1 MDWVFDHL
9 RLIIFA
15 AGAIAWW
22 LKQRKDAQSGDQV
35 KPHKEVTFE
44 DPDLAERTRRIREEI
59 QRKIE
64 ERARAYTQP
73 PPKITKS
80 APVPAVPLPV
90 VREVVRRQPEP
101 PPLSKAAVTH
111 LDAQRTAE
119 ILEQQAAMAEKL
131 RQAAEMKAAALRRIQ
146 YENQVSSGDQAAV
159 VARGALGDDLRN
171 PDSLRRAFILR
182 EIIGP
187 PVSLRG

>member
-22 LKQRKDAQSGDQV
+22 LKQRKDGQSGDKV
-35 KPHKEVTFE
+35 KPHKEVTFD
-44 DPDLAERTRRIREEI
+44 DPELAERTRRIREEI

-64 ERARAYTQP
+64 QRARAYTQP
-73 PPKITKS
+73 PPKVS
-80 APVPAVPLPV
+80 RPAPAPAAPPPV

-101 PPLSKAAVTH
+101 PPLSKAAVAH
-111 LDAQRTAE
+111 LDAARTAE